1 MGYRIYAGM
10 SGGFGGAN
18 YAGWLDTDDEAEA
31 ESYAREIAIEEYQS
45 YEGYHGILSEYECA
59 QELYGEGGPGDVPE
73 WVWESHTAQE
83 EIHDMYTEEIESW
96 IDYYVEE
103 GDEPEDE

>member
-10 SGGFGGAN
+10 GGGFGGAN
-18 YAGWLDTDDEAEA
+18 YVGWLDTDDKEEA

-73 WVWESHTAQE
+73 WVWDSHTAQE
-83 EIHDMYTEEIESW
+83 EIHDMYIEEIENW

>member
-10 SGGFGGAN
+10 GGGFGGAN
-18 YAGWLDTDDEAEA
+18 YVDWLDTNDKAEA

-59 QELYGEGGPGDVPE
+59 QELYGGVDGEVPE
-73 WVWESHTAQE
+73 WAWESITAQE
-83 EIHDMYTEEIESW
+83 EIHDMYIEEVEGW